1 MVLHGLRVKQR
12 IKSSCLGYVTPMN
25 AYLTGLKVSKGLSPS
40 TVLLAEHAGV
50 ASLIM
55 FLSNMYI
62 NYYLDKHHS
71 AKLSWAERNNPSKK
85 AFNLKGLLIS
95 VLMIFTTLLVLIFF
109 QQKEHEFPAGALM
122 LSLLATLI
130 NFYFAQKSQIVE
142 YFEFY
147 LKKNFKVC
155 RLSPFPVS
163 LRIGPQPY
171 AIEP

>member
-1 MVLHGLRVKQR
+1 MHESLNCTASCTCR
-12 IKSSCLGYVTPMN
+12 SS
-25 AYLTGLKVSKGLSPS
+25 S
-40 TVLLAEHAGV
+40 TVLLAVYAGVPQVLLAAVYTGV
-50 ASLIM
+50 ASLLM

-71 AKLSWAERNNPSKK
+71 AKLSLAERNNPSKK

-95 VLMIFTTLLVLIFF
+95 VLMVFTTLLVLIFF
-109 QQKEHEFPAGALM
+109 QHKEHKFPAGALI

-142 YFEFY
+142 YFAIY

-155 RLSPFPVS
+155 RVSLFSVS
-163 LRIGPQPY
+163 LRVGPQPY